1 MLQIKENNVL
11 KILNIKKFVVNYKEN
26 NLKKEN
32 YVQIKYKF
40 IC

>member
-26 NLKKEN
+26 NLKKRKLCAN
-32 YVQIKYKF
+32 
-40 IC
+40 